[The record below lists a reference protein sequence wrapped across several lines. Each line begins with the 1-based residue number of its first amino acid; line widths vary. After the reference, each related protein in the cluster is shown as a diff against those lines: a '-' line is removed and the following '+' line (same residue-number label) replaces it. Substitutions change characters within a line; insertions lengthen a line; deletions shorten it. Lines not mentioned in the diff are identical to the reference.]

1 MKASA
6 DKIAVV
12 FYGYPGSGKGTQ
24 AELLAKKIGLFHFD
38 TGRYIERLVR
48 DPVLRRDPV
57 IAKER
62 RLFDSG
68 VLNTPAWVLSMVK
81 RKTAEIAASGS
92 GVVFSGS
99 PRTLYEAFGDGK
111 TGGLISLLEK
121 KYGRK
126 NLFIFSLPVSKKSAT
141 GRNSG
146 RLICSVCGLQ
156 LLSVR
161 SLSCCINKTHCPFCG
176 GQLIKRVFDNPEKM
190 KVRLEQY
197 RQRTRPIEKR
207 LQELG
212 FKIIKINGEPSPYR
226 VAAVILKKIQSV
238 NASSR

>member
-24 AELLAKKIGLFHFD
+24 ADLLAKKIGLLHFD
-38 TGRYIERLVR
+38 TGRYIERLVHN
-48 DPVLRRDPV
+48 PALRRDPV
-57 IAKER
+57 ISRER
-62 RLFDSG
+62 RFFDSG

-81 RKTAEIAASGS
+81 RKVAEIAASGS

-126 NLFIFSLPVSKKSAT
+126 NLFIFSINASEKSAMS
-141 GRNSG
+141 RNSG

-156 LLSVR
+156 LLSVK
-161 SLSCCINKTHCPFCG
+161 SLACCINKTHCPFCG
-176 GQLIKRVFDNPEKM
+176 GPLIKRVFDNPEKM
-190 KVRLEQY
+190 KVRIEQY
-197 RQRTRPIEKR
+197 IRRTRPIEKR
-207 LQELG
+207 LKELG

-226 VAAVILKKIQSV
+226 VAAAILKKIQPA
-238 NASSR
+238 NAASR